1 MAQGAA
7 SHHARPISELQWRA
21 FSQGDVKVTVVDKT
35 MTGGYE
41 EVLSVW
47 LHSTFAGD
55 DWTSTRSP
63 PLLVSASL
71 SCPTRMLPLIQP
83 LTFACARPCLLA
95 IMLVMLVMRALQHL
109 TLQCM
114 GQRATRL
121 SAYLALPL
129 TQRAR

>member
-47 LHSTFAGD
+47 LDSIFAGD
-55 DWTSTRSP
+55 DWTSTRP
-63 PLLVSASL
+63 PS
-71 SCPTRMLPLIQP
+71 SCQP
-83 LTFACARPCLLA
+83 PCPALHACCPSSNL
-95 IMLVMLVMRALQHL
+95 
-109 TLQCM
+109 
-114 GQRATRL
+114 
-121 SAYLALPL
+121 
-129 TQRAR
+129 